1 MDLYAPTTKARTNAL
16 HVFYRHDADAL
27 TAMPWLVALLA
38 DESPGW
44 ISPDCGHV
52 HQDTIGD
59 EALCVIEDT
68 ATLPSEE
75 RLANAGDP
83 KALLAAKG
91 RVRTAAIREL
101 VAMLQ
106 DRTHSVNA
114 RSRAAIALGILAD
127 AQSAKVL
134 TAILSSDPA
143 PAIRQSAM
151 YLMWKLPRD
160 LVANALTAALQD
172 TDPWVRHDASSSL
185 GRLEAAQAVTGLM
198 AILEDPVIEVRTRA
212 AWALGHI
219 GDRRA
224 VTPLTGLLA
233 SEEGKDR
240 SYAVWALGLIG
251 DASAATSVAPL
262 VRDPDTNLRRAAVE
276 ALGRMKASE
285 HVPLIMSVL
294 EDDNV
299 LVRKAAC
306 EALGRTGDKR
316 AVGPLL
322 ERLAEPNRQVVAAAA
337 EALGALGDATA
348 VPGLI
353 QALDYQGDGWGHL
366 ARAQAALALGKIS
379 DRRAVL
385 PLIGVLREE
394 GERREAKGA
403 AAAALGQIGDPRALE
418 PLCLA
423 ARAARSES
431 VMKALNHFNDPCA
444 LSTLGDLSRNEN
456 WHVRLAAV
464 RALGENPRP
473 ESLPPLRAAT
483 KDKEGY
489 VRATAQKLLEKRVK
503 GNRGLALP
511 LISVLSVL
519 TIAVTWLFIRK
530 RRSTTSGTDGPKNA
544 PAESG

>member
-1 MDLYAPTTKARTNAL
+1 MNAL
-16 HVFYRHDADAL
+16 RGRIWKSIGPLAG
-27 TAMPWLVALLA
+27 ALLIA
-38 DESPGW
+38 ACSQVVSPLDAGAP
-44 ISPDCGHV
+44 SPVGSSPVLAKAVPDVVQQETFRKRDAEPGKRAA
-52 HQDTIGD
+52 
-59 EALCVIEDT
+59 ALLVT
-68 ATLPSEE
+68 ATQPSDGATDIDPASQIIVVFNRPVVPLTGIDEQAGLPEPLSIEPQVTGE
-75 RLANAGDP
+75 
-83 KALLAAKG
+83 G
-91 RVRTAAIREL
+91 RWINT
-101 VAMLQ
+101 
-106 DRTHSVNA
+106 SVYA
-114 RSRAAIALGILAD
+114 F
-127 AQSAKVL
+127 Q
-134 TAILSSDPA
+134 PA
-143 PAIRQSAM
+143 PALDGATL
-151 YLMWKLPRD
+151 YTVTVD
-160 LVANALTAALQD
+160 GVAAL
-172 TDPWVRHDASSSL
+172 
-185 GRLEAAQAVTGLM
+185 GG
-198 AILEDPVIEVRTRA
+198 
-212 AWALGHI
+212 
-219 GDRRA
+219 
-224 VTPLTGLLA
+224 
-233 SEEGKDR
+233 
-240 SYAVWALGLIG
+240 
-251 DASAATSVAPL
+251 
-262 VRDPDTNLRRAAVE
+262 
-276 ALGRMKASE
+276 
-285 HVPLIMSVL
+285 
-294 EDDNV
+294 
-299 LVRKAAC
+299 
-306 EALGRTGDKR
+306 
-316 AVGPLL
+316 